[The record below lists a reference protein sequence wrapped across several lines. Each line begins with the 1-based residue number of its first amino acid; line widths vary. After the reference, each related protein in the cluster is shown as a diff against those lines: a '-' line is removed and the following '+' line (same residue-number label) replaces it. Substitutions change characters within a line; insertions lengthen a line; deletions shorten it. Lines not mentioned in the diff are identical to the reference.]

1 MAGRAAGIRASLH
14 NAVRHGGPTTFTP
27 KARPPISPAVHAIFV
42 AQAITTARVLL
53 RETVDSK
60 GEATGTELALEMA
73 HGSWGQNRREAAPD
87 CRN

>member
-42 AQAITTARVLL
+42 ADRAVSDQLL
-53 RETVDSK
+53 LHLLTKLKE
-60 GEATGTELALEMA
+60 E
-73 HGSWGQNRREAAPD
+73 
-87 CRN
+87 